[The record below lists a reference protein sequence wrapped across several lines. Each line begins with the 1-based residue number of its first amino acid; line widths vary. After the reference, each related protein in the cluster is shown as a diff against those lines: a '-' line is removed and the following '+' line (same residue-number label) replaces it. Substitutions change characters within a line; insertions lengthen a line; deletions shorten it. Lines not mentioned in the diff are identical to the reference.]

1 MTGSSGGYNL
11 VNVKITSVMLTEE
24 YIVMLL
30 IRMDLDLLS
39 LYVVTIWFVQRKIR
53 NFSIIFTSAKEKHTN
68 EKHRNAQLRSR
79 PRPRRIWR
87 HHTYLIGKND
97 QRISDNDRRT
107 GSDGRCDFSGTGLR
121 TRHHLRYGLV
131 ERIICSSPII

>member
-79 PRPRRIWR
+79 PRPHRIWR

-97 QRISDNDRRT
+97 QHISDNGRRT
-107 GSDGRCDFSGTGLR
+107 SSDERRGYSCSCMRSR
-121 TRHHLRYGLV
+121 KHLRHGLV
-131 ERIICSSPII
+131 LRIF